1 MTELNQLFQKKYEE
15 FCTDLEGACPELSA
29 QIAAA
34 RGLSQEDRKVQF
46 AAHVKASPQRDG
58 SKCPGTV
65 LPGVVIP
72 ETLWSELSSS
82 SQKAI
87 QEYLTLLTM
96 CSLYTDAS
104 FADLSGNMEWMN
116 DFLKHWKSKLESTDF
131 KNLTERFSE
140 FLKSAGGAASS
151 AASGGSMP
159 SLPERFLKGHIAR
172 LAEELVHEFRPEDF
186 GLTAEQLQECERDPA
201 RAIEVLVTA
210 YTSNPQVLQTAMK
223 RIASRMQQK
232 FQRGEIRPED
242 LRQEA
247 EDILKE
253 CTENPALQGMME
265 SFRDAFGAF
274 ADPDTARTQG
284 RDGDAR
290 LQLVRERLRK
300 KMEKKKGGKK

>member
-29 QIAAA
+29 QIAVA
-34 RGLSQEDRKVQF
+34 RSLPQEERKAQF
-46 AAHVKASPQRDG
+46 IAHVKASPQRDG
-58 SKCPGTV
+58 TKCPGTV
-65 LPGVVIP
+65 LPGVVLS
-72 ETLWSELSSS
+72 ESLWSELSDK

-96 CSLYTDAS
+96 CSLYTDMS
-104 FADLSGNMEWMN
+104 FTDLSGSTEWLN
-116 DFLKHWKSKLESTDF
+116 DFMNHWKSKLESTDF
-131 KNLTERFSE
+131 KNLTERFAKFFEST
-140 FLKSAGGAASS
+140 AGGAAGS
-151 AASGGSMP
+151 ASPQMP

-172 LAEELVHEFRPEDF
+172 LAEELVREFRPEDF
-186 GLTAEQLQECERDPA
+186 GLSAEQLLECERNPA
-201 RAIEVLVTA
+201 RAFEVLLSV
-210 YTSNPQVLQTAMK
+210 YTSNPNILQNAMK
-223 RIASRMQQK
+223 KIANRMQQK
-232 FQRGEIRPED
+232 FQRGELKPQD
-242 LRQEA
+242 LAQEA
-247 EDILKE
+247 EEILKE
-253 CTENPALQGMME
+253 CSENPALQGMME